1 MYRWKHRAAR
11 RVTSLFR
18 SKPETDGGDC
28 RPPRSALPMGRM
40 LRLLARSLGF
50 WLVAAAVV
58 AAVVDGAKTIAAS
71 SLVITPLAETVALVA
86 AGVRAEAPVVP
97 EDWPWLLSLPLQF
110 LLAAPTVFVLA
121 VPGIVFLVLGAKRRP
136 PSLSREFAA

>member
-1 MYRWKHRAAR
+1 
-11 RVTSLFR
+11 
-18 SKPETDGGDC
+18 
-28 RPPRSALPMGRM
+28 M
-40 LRLLARSLGF
+40 LRFLARSLGF

-58 AAVVDGAKTIAAS
+58 AGVVDGAKTIAAS

-86 AGVRAEAPVVP
+86 AAVKAEAPIVP

-110 LLAAPTVFVLA
+110 LLAAPTVLVLA
-121 VPGIVFLVLGAKRRP
+121 TPGVALLVLGAKRRP

>member
-1 MYRWKHRAAR
+1 
-11 RVTSLFR
+11 
-18 SKPETDGGDC
+18 
-28 RPPRSALPMGRM
+28 M

-58 AAVVDGAKTIAAS
+58 AGVVDGAKTIAAS

-86 AGVRAEAPVVP
+86 AAVKAEAPTVP
-97 EDWPWLLSLPLQF
+97 EDWPWLVSLPLQF
-110 LLAAPTVFVLA
+110 LLAAPTVLVLA
-121 VPGIVFLVLGAKRRP
+121 TPGVALLVLGAKRRP